1 MQKIVRYLNPDDQ
14 IYYGIVEG
22 EEVLQLT
29 SNFTELINDEL
40 KFDGL
45 KFKYKDVKILEPVV
59 PSKSLTLAGHMLNM
73 QKKLEVSLFLR
84 NHFYF

>member
-29 SNFTELINDEL
+29 SNFTELINNEL

-45 KFKYKDVKILEPVV
+45 KFKYKR
-59 PSKSLTLAGHMLNM
+59 S
-73 QKKLEVSLFLR
+73 
-84 NHFYF
+84 